1 MNTDKAIKL
10 AGGREALA
18 RLLGVAAITTYRWKP
33 NLPAARAWQLEVIRP
48 EWFKS
53 HKERPHE

>member
-10 AGGREALA
+10 AGSREQLA
-18 RLLGVAAITTYRWKP
+18 RLLGCAPITTYRWKP
-33 NLPAARAWQLEVIRP
+33 NLPKSRMWQLEVLRP

-53 HKERPHE
+53 KEKQA